1 MRYNEF
7 LKGDFPR
14 LPLSSNPDLFRDVCA
29 ISHMLVELHLME
41 QYGKDMPKYPKPGN
55 NLVEKEEYTQP
66 AYKSEQG

>member
-29 ISHMLVELHLME
+29 IDHMLVELHLME
-41 QYGKDMPKYPKPGN
+41 Q
-55 NLVEKEEYTQP
+55 
-66 AYKSEQG
+66 